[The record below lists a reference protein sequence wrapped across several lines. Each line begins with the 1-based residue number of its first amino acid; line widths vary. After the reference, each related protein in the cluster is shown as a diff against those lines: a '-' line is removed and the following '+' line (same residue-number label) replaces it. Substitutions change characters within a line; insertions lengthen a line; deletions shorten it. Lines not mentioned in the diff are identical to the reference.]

1 MLELHAEI
9 QLDQLLAHTPHRRR
23 EWRQI
28 GDTWYVSILAEGDHV
43 SAGGRILAQGA
54 GSTRNSAAAAVIDNL
69 STVRLPPGFL
79 R

>member
-28 GDTWYVSILAEGDHV
+28 GDTSYVSILAEGDHV
-43 SAGGRILAQGA
+43 SAGGRILAQGRDRP
-54 GSTRNSAAAAVIDNL
+54 GTRQ
-69 STVRLPPGFL
+69 RRP
-79 R
+79 